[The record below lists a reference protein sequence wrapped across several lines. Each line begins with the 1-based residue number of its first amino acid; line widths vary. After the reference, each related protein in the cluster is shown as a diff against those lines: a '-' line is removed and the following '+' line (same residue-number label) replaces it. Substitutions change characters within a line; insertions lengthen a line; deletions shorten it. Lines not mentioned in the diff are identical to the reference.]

1 MKIYD
6 VDLAI
11 EMKMMQFETRGIN
24 VTRND
29 IKKFLKKIY
38 LVHRMDGRHTLTNFV
53 KEDNISDIVSFL
65 MSEAIINPKIKYNGK
80 K

>member
-6 VDLAI
+6 LDLAI
-11 EMKMMQFETRGIN
+11 DMKLMQFEQRNIN

-38 LVHRMDGRHTLTNFV
+38 LVHKNDGTLTLTNFV
-53 KEDNISDIVSFL
+53 KEDNINDIISFL
-65 MSEAIINPKIKYNGK
+65 MSDAIINPKIKYK